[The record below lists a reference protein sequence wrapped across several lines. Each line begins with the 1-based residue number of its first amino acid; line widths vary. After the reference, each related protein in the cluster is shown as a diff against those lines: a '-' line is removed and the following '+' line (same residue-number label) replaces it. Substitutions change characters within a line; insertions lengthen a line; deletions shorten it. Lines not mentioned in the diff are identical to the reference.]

1 MSVRTKLPRELVKAL
16 EQVGDNLR
24 SFVEEQRGAFDE
36 MSERWQEGDRAADVS
51 DWLDSLEEVVESLAE
66 CEVSAP

>member
-1 MSVRTKLPRELVKAL
+1 MKAL

-51 DWLDSLEEVVESLAE
+51 DWLDSLEEVVEALAE

>member
-51 DWLDSLEEVVESLAE
+51 DWLDSLEEVVEALAE

>member
-24 SFVEEQRGAFDE
+24 CFVEEQRGAFDE

-51 DWLDSLEEVVESLAE
+51 DWLDSLEEVVEALAE